1 MFRLSLS
8 NTEIIFQ
15 STSIEIVAEEEEVDG
30 KAAEEPVGEERNIII
45 KYETILEKWSFPQQ
59 HKCIKNN

>member
-15 STSIEIVAEEEEVDG
+15 STSIEIVAEEEVDG
-30 KAAEEPVGEERNIII
+30 EAAEEPVDGERNIII